1 MESYNSKIFSN
12 GKYQYFYGW
21 TVISMLKNPM
31 RFKFIYDLIKNDDI
45 LHQFFSPLPTT
56 SYHMTIL
63 GIWNTGMDLLPEQVR
78 NINKNYRYDEASEL
92 IENGSKTPYFFNPK
106 YCINSLLDKI
116 DRFINLDKNIKEAVV
131 KIDRVVYTGSTI
143 ELVIDS
149 TCKLSVINSLRDNIH
164 NMLEVDRK
172 YYRYHITLAYQYQ
185 NIQDDIDY
193 DYVISTMEDLSKR
206 LKGTQ
211 IEIAKPSLRYFS
223 NMTRFIPYEHAKN
236 RVSHQPINFQNYE

>member
-31 RFKFIYDLIKNDDI
+31 RLKFLYDLIKHDDI
-45 LHQFFSPLPTT
+45 LYQFFSPLPTT

-63 GIWNTGMDLLPEQVR
+63 GIWNTGMPLLPEQVR
-78 NINKNYRYDEASEL
+78 VIHKNYSYEDALEL

-116 DRFINLDKNIKEAVV
+116 HSSITEDKNIKGAVV
-131 KIDRVVYTGSTI
+131 KIDSVVYTGSTI
-143 ELVIDS
+143 ELVIDCTS
-149 TCKLSVINSLRDNIH
+149 ELKVISCLRDNIRK
-164 NMLEVDRK
+164 MLEVDRK

-185 NIQDDIDY
+185 NIEDDLHY
-193 DYVISTMEDLSKR
+193 DYIISTMENLSNR

-236 RVSHQPINFQNYE
+236 RVSHQPINSQNYE